1 MITSKRTRAN
11 EKLIDRRKENT
22 LEEGVA
28 LLKKTA
34 PAKFDETVE
43 ISLRLGV
50 DPKKADQIVRGT
62 VALPHGTGKT
72 VRVLAITKTK
82 VDEANAAGADHV
94 GFEDMIEKIKG
105 GWTDVDVIVATPEAM
120 AEIGKLGKILGPRG
134 LMPNPKAG
142 TVTPNLGQAIKEIKA
157 GKVEF
162 RVDKFGIL
170 HLGVGRL
177 SFSDQMLAENLTE
190 FFRNVMRLWPPTAK
204 GQYVRTVYLTFND
217 GPRHPAGPF
226 GGGRREVIRRPP
238 PGTHHSSAA

>member
-1 MITSKRTRAN
+1 VIGSKRVRAN
-11 EKLIDRRKENT
+11 EKLIDSHKEYN
-22 LEEGVA
+22 LEEGVT

-43 ISLRLGV
+43 ISVRLGV

-62 VALPHGTGKT
+62 VALPHGTGKK
-72 VRVLAITKTK
+72 VRVLAVTRTK
-82 VDEANAAGADHV
+82 VAEAEAAGADYV

-120 AEIGKLGKILGPRG
+120 PEIGKVGKILGPRG

-142 TVTPNLGQAIKEIKA
+142 TVTPNIGQAIHEIKA

-170 HLGVGRL
+170 HLGVGRI
-177 SFSDQMLAENLTE
+177 SFSEQQLRDNLAE
-190 FFRNVMRLWPPTAK
+190 FFRNVMRLKPATAK
-204 GQYVRTVYLTFND
+204 GQYVKSVYLTSTM
-217 GPRHPAGPF
+217 GPGIKL
-226 GGGRREVIRRPP
+226 GRSVVE
-238 PGTHHSSAA
+238 GTK

>member
-1 MITSKRTRAN
+1 VSVSKRNRAN
-11 EKLIDRRKENT
+11 EKLVDVRKE
-22 LEEGVA
+22 LMLDEGVA
-28 LLKKTA
+28 VLKKFA

-62 VALPHGTGKT
+62 VTLPHGTGKK

-82 VDEANAAGADHV
+82 AAEAEQAGADFV
-94 GFEDMIEKIKG
+94 GFEEFIEKIKG
-105 GWTDVDVIVATPEAM
+105 GWTDFDVIAATPESM

-142 TVTPNLGQAIKEIKA
+142 TVTPNIGQAIKEIKA

-170 HLGVGRL
+170 HLGVGKL
-177 SFSDQMLAENLTE
+177 SFTEQQLRENLVE
-190 FFRNVMRLWPPTAK
+190 FFKNVMRLKPPTAK
-204 GQYVRTVYLTFND
+204 GQYVRSVFLTSTM
-217 GPRHPAGPF
+217 GPG
-226 GGGRREVIRRPP
+226 IRLTRSVVEN
-238 PGTHHSSAA
+238 SSKA

>member
-1 MITSKRTRAN
+1 MSLTKRIKAN
-11 EKLIDRRKENT
+11 KSLVDRRKENT
-22 LEEGVA
+22 LEEAVA
-28 LLKKTA
+28 LLKKTKS
-34 PAKFDETVE
+34 AKFDETVE
-43 ISLRLGV
+43 VSIRLGV

-62 VALPHGTGKT
+62 VALPHGTGKK

-82 VDEANAAGADHV
+82 AAEAEAAGADVV
-94 GFEDMIEKIKG
+94 GFEDVIERIKG
-105 GWTDVDVIVATPEAM
+105 GWTDTDVIVATPEAM

-177 SFSDQMLAENLTE
+177 SFTEQQLIENLSE
-190 FFRNVMRLWPPTAK
+190 FFRNVMRLKPNTAK
-204 GQYVRTVYLTFND
+204 GQYVRSVYLTSTM
-217 GPRHPAGPF
+217 GPGIKMLRAVVEGK
-226 GGGRREVIRRPP
+226 
-238 PGTHHSSAA
+238 